1 MFQFKFTSVLNYR
14 RQIED
19 VRQQEFAESKRLWE
33 QEVTLLE
40 QFHAL
45 WRTCLAEWRIRQ
57 NDAVE
62 ILEVELY
69 QRYMLRL
76 REEIRR
82 QAEKVKERLAIM
94 DGKRDILLQAQK
106 ERKVLDKLRE
116 YQHSEYRAAMLKK
129 ETAVLDEIATQ
140 RYNARGRKA

>member
-19 VRQQEFAESKRLWE
+19 VRQQEFAQSKRLWE
-33 QEVTLLE
+33 QEKSLLE
-40 QFHAL
+40 QYHEL
-45 WRTCLAEWRIRQ
+45 WRTCLSEWRIRQ
-57 NDAVE
+57 RDAVE

-82 QAEKVKERLAIM
+82 QAEKVKECLVIM
-94 DGKRDILLQAQK
+94 DEKREVLLHAQK
-106 ERKVLDKLRE
+106 ERKALDKLRE
-116 YQHSEYRAAMLKK
+116 YHFSEYRTAMLRK
-129 ETAVLDEIATQ
+129 ETGFLDEIATQ
-140 RYNARGRKA
+140 RFNARERKS